1 MATKK
6 TESSKNTKSKAA
18 KKPAAKK
25 APPKAKAAPKAERA
39 PKAEAKPR
47 HPKARVAAAHE
58 SKAKLAKSLA
68 PALAR
73 KDEDDGKIADRL
85 ATASNQQLLRLH
97 DVVETVKEK
106 YGDRA
111 KLIAKIGE
119 LEKKSSDNDYLAM
132 LDKLGLPQL
141 LELAAS
147 GEKRARA

>member
-25 APPKAKAAPKAERA
+25 APPKAKAAPKAER

-47 HPKARVAAAHE
+47 HPKARVAASHE

-97 DVVETVKEK
+97 DVVETVKKK

-111 KLIAKIGE
+111 KLITKIGE
-119 LEKKSSDNDYLAM
+119 LEKKASDNDYLAM